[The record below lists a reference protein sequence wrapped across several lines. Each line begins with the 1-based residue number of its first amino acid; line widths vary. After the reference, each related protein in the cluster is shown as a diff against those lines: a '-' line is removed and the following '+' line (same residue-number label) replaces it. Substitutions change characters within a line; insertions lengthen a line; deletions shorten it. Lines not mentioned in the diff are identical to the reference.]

1 MTKGRVN
8 LAEVIPL
15 PAPLVVQIFPIYACN
30 FKCHYCHF
38 AVPPSQRHFVTIR
51 TEMLPMT
58 LSKVVFGMKEFP
70 VKPRVFRFVGIG
82 EPLLHKAI
90 VPMITTAVIHEVAED
105 VEVLTNGVF
114 LTKPMSYDLAM
125 HGQPKM
131 VVSIQGLTKEK
142 YKQVCG
148 VEVDPQTIIDNL
160 DIYRNRY
167 GGRVKVKIIDLGIEP
182 GEEERFHEMFDP
194 VADETVIEYAGPI
207 YPSVPTNDDMP
218 LNVRTQYGKPSSR
231 PKVCP
236 QPFASIQV
244 NPDGNVVPCYSA
256 EYPVILGNANYQ
268 TLPEIWNGVEMHK
281 FRCRSI
287 RGRTDV
293 CERCR
298 IIDHRMHPE
307 DNLDGAADRLKEVFG
322 CC

>member
-1 MTKGRVN
+1 MSRVP
-8 LAEVIPL
+8 LADAVPL

-90 VPMITTAVIHEVAED
+90 VPMITTAVLHEVAED

-131 VVSIQGLTKEK
+131 VVSIQGVTKEK

-148 VEVDPQTIIDNL
+148 VEIDPQRIADNL
-160 DIYRNRY
+160 AVYRNKY
-167 GGRVKVKIIDLGIEP
+167 GGRVHTKIIDLALDNNDDYRKFE
-182 GEEERFHEMFDP
+182 EMFGP
-194 VADETVIEYAGPI
+194 VSDTIAVENAGPI
-207 YPSVPTNDDMP
+207 YPSVPANPDMP
-218 LNVRTQYGKPSSR
+218 LGEVTQYGKPSSR
-231 PKVCP
+231 PKICP
-236 QPFASIQV
+236 QPFATLQV

-268 TLPEIWNGVEMHK
+268 TLPEIWSGVEMHK
-281 FRCRSI
+281 FRCRSLN
-287 RGRTDV
+287 GRTDV
-293 CERCR
+293 CDRCR

-307 DNLDGAADRLKEVFG
+307 DNLDGAAERLKEVFG
-322 CC
+322 CY